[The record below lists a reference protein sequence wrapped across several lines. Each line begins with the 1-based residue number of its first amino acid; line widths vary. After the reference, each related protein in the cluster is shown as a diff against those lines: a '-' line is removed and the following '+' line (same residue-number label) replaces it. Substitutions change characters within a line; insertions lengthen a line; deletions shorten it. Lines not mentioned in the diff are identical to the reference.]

1 MASGEYLFYEN
12 EKPIIQE
19 ISRTGGGGGGKGI
32 KTQVKRAGILGGGRG
47 GCGGK

>member
-19 ISRTGGGGGGKGI
+19 ISRTGGGGGGEGNKPQGKGA
-32 KTQVKRAGILGGGRG
+32 RGFGGERG
-47 GCGGK
+47 G